1 MLGTMINV
9 LTAPGETFETIVKD
23 FNWRQALF
31 PILLLA
37 VINIIS
43 GTIMKEQVNEIK
55 FEQASSWINNSNQ
68 MTDEQKD
75 ETITSIKKSMN
86 KDLGILGILFV
97 GDSIPP
103 FFSSFL
109 QWPIRIVFF
118 TLFAMLVGNLFLGG
132 GGTYGRMFTLT
143 AFAYMPSVVEYII
156 KTPIQYISDN
166 IMIYTGLGVLGVG
179 EQGEFL
185 NSFLAGIDVFAFWRV
200 YLVAVGMSILY
211 NKSTK
216 STLSAVTALWIFG
229 IVVFAGMGAAAAGI
243 FG

>member
-1 MLGTMINV
+1 
-9 LTAPGETFETIVKD
+9 
-23 FNWRQALF
+23 
-31 PILLLA
+31 
-37 VINIIS
+37 
-43 GTIMKEQVNEIK
+43 
-55 FEQASSWINNSNQ
+55 
-68 MTDEQKD
+68 
-75 ETITSIKKSMN
+75 
-86 KDLGILGILFV
+86 
-97 GDSIPP
+97 
-103 FFSSFL
+103 
-109 QWPIRIVFF
+109 
-118 TLFAMLVGNLFLGG
+118 
-132 GGTYGRMFTLT
+132 MFTLT

>member
-1 MLGTMINV
+1 MLGTMINAI
-9 LTAPGETFETIVKD
+9 TAPGETFETIVKD
-23 FNWRQALF
+23 FNWKQALF
-31 PILLLA
+31 PIGLLMSLA
-37 VINIIS
+37 VVSGFVLQELIADLQWEQIQKSIEGNAQIPEETKEEILSSQYDQVYSKTGGRAIFTYLSMAIS
-43 GTIMKEQVNEIK
+43 
-55 FEQASSWINNSNQ
+55 
-68 MTDEQKD
+68 
-75 ETITSIKKSMN
+75 
-86 KDLGILGILFV
+86 
-97 GDSIPP
+97 
-103 FFSSFL
+103 
-109 QWPIRIVFF
+109 WPIRIVFF

-132 GGTYGRMFTLT
+132 GGTYGKMFTLT